1 MKVDYDS
8 QADAMYIQ
16 LKEGEVSDTLEV
28 GKYIFVDIDEQ
39 GVPLGIEI
47 LFVSRHFATED
58 LTTVTLN
65 IGRTPE
71 LSGATTHPL

>member
-1 MKVDYDS
+1 MKIDYDP

-28 GKYIFVDIDEQ
+28 GKYIFVDVDER
-39 GVPLGIEI
+39 GIPLGIEI

-65 IGRTPE
+65 IGKAAE
-71 LSGATTHPL
+71 LVGIH